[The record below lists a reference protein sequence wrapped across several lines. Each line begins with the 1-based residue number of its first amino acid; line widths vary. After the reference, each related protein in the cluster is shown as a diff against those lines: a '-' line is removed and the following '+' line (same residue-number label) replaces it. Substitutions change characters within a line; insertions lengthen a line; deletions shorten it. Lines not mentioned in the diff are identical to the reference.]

1 MLLEPQHGNLP
12 IGLLMQGHLA
22 VGLTAEV
29 PVGQARG
36 RTHAQR
42 RVLLPLSGAVLV
54 WTSWLLSN
62 FGDSGSLKQDSH

>member
-1 MLLEPQHGNLP
+1 
-12 IGLLMQGHLA
+12 MQGHLA

-36 RTHAQR
+36 RTMPNDVYSFPVR
-42 RVLLPLSGAVLV
+42 AVLV

-62 FGDSGSLKQDSH
+62 FGDSGSLKQDST